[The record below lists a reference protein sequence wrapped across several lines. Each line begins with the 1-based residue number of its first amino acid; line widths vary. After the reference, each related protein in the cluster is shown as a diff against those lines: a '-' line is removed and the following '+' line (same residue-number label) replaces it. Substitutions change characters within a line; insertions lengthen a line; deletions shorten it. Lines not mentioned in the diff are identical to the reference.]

1 MKKVIAVFAVSLLA
15 AACSSDPQPTVQET
29 QPVIEEASCA
39 SFATPASELS
49 GSIIY
54 QVWDREA
61 DNTDIYAM
69 NPDGTNI
76 RPLANSEDKEHL
88 SDAGSISPDGESI
101 LFLKVENIDDPDFE
115 YAKSVNIFI
124 MNSDG
129 TNQRQLTNFGRQVT
143 AQSPIWSPDG
153 QHIFYEVFL
162 AADIY
167 ISIMDTE
174 GNGLSYEL
182 PEEKEQTNAYL
193 EGWYVEG
200 QVAVYTF
207 DRFDETENG
216 FYLTNSDG
224 TQFTETPERT
234 NFFEDGEWSPD
245 GQHFVFVMD
254 QNPDEDGGKEIYV
267 VNTSDM
273 GTDQFTNMR
282 QLTDNTWND
291 SNPTWS
297 PDSQH
302 IAFVSDCGQELGNN
316 AIFVTDVEGSDTFF
330 TGQNGS
336 TVDWGN

>member
-1 MKKVIAVFAVSLLA
+1 
-15 AACSSDPQPTVQET
+15 
-29 QPVIEEASCA
+29 ASCA
-39 SFATPASELS
+39 SFATPASELP

-54 QVWDREA
+54 QVWDRETN
-61 DNTDIYAM
+61 NTDIYAM

-76 RPLANSEDKEHL
+76 RSLANSEDKELL

-143 AQSPIWSPDG
+143 AHSPIWSPDG
-153 QHIFYEVFL
+153 QHIFYEVSL

-174 GNGLSYEL
+174 GNGLSYDL

-193 EGWYVEG
+193 EGWYVDG

-267 VNTSDM
+267 VNT
-273 GTDQFTNMR
+273 
-282 QLTDNTWND
+282 
-291 SNPTWS
+291 
-297 PDSQH
+297 
-302 IAFVSDCGQELGNN
+302 
-316 AIFVTDVEGSDTFF
+316 
-330 TGQNGS
+330 
-336 TVDWGN
+336 